1 MVRTNIKCLP
11 QLQENSNTQFRLGF
25 KDAQAFRPHG
35 YFLSYPSTIL
45 SPPLP
50 PPSPPPPSLTLRPL
64 PTPFFPFVLGE
75 VHCPTRKATQPR
87 TKANSFHATE
97 LLDTIP
103 HRVTTWLN
111 LCITSTSS
119 LKKEIQHKQEDTKIS

>member
-35 YFLSYPSTIL
+35 YFLSYPSTLL
-45 SPPLP
+45 SPP
-50 PPSPPPPSLTLRPL
+50 PSPPPSLTLRPL

>member
-35 YFLSYPSTIL
+35 YFLFYPSTLL
-45 SPPLP
+45 S

>member
-25 KDAQAFRPHG
+25 KDAQAFRHHG
-35 YFLSYPSTIL
+35 YFLSYPSTLL
-45 SPPLP
+45 SPP
-50 PPSPPPPSLTLRPL
+50 SPPPSLTLRPL

-75 VHCPTRKATQPR
+75 VHYPTRKATQPR

-97 LLDTIP
+97 ILDTIP

-111 LCITSTSS
+111 LCITSPSS

>member
-11 QLQENSNTQFRLGF
+11 QLQENSNTQFRLEF

-35 YFLSYPSTIL
+35 YFLSYPSTL
-45 SPPLP
+45 LFPPPL
-50 PPSPPPPSLTLRPL
+50 PPPPSLTLRPL

-75 VHCPTRKATQPR
+75 VHCPSRKATQPR

-97 LLDTIP
+97 ILDTIP
-103 HRVTTWLN
+103 HRATTWLN